1 LLPQTL
7 KPGYGPGGN
16 WPVPCSTAGP
26 NAHNQTG
33 PRVTAARVKLCRL
46 NHSLATHGRLVMSF

>member
-16 WPVPCSTAGP
+16 WPIPCSTAGP
-26 NAHNQTG
+26 NAHDQTG
-33 PRVTAARVKLCRL
+33 SRVTAACVKWCRL
-46 NHSLATHGRLVMSF
+46 DHSLPTHERLVVSF